1 MRPARDQLRATSSRS
16 RRATVHIIWNIL
28 AILAIDL
35 CIIGMLSPYLLSEQ
49 GQPTP
54 LTSPQILR
62 RRTARPRR
70 TRRPG

>member
-1 MRPARDQLRATSSRS
+1 M
-16 RRATVHIIWNIL
+16 HIIWNIL